1 MPPVARDRSHSLV
14 PLLGPIGVDGRARR
28 WIDRKLRRICARVFR
43 LKRFRVRKNVG
54 KTGDLRRV
62 PTTDVLIKRVIFVKH
77 FLHRR
82 HRRRVPVSNRMIKL
96 IRATK
101 HSVHVRNFAMYPRSR
116 SVDRTLS
123 RDKTFHPSWLLWTC
137 PNFQYFG

>member
-28 WIDRKLRRICARVFR
+28 RIDRKLRRICARVFR

-82 HRRRVPVSNRMIKL
+82 HRRRVPVSNRLIKR
-96 IRATK
+96 IRADETFGTC
-101 HSVHVRNFAMYPRSR
+101 SSPATYPRSR
-116 SVDRTLS
+116 SVGRTLS
-123 RDKTFHPSWLLWTC
+123 RDKTFYPSWLLWTC